1 MTPMGDPT
9 FTHRVYPYR
18 KPSRPSVC
26 PGCGRCNECGN
37 GPYYPRP
44 YPYPNYPSPTYPY
57 PNTIG
62 PMWVSNINTDSL
74 T

>member
-18 KPSRPSVC
+18 KPNRPSVC

-44 YPYPNYPSPTYPY
+44 YPYPTFPHIPTHVP
-57 PNTIG
+57 TG
-62 PMWVSNINTDSL
+62 PVWASNINTNCL